1 LQRLQEERLKKKS
14 AELKRKEEM
23 KAKETPEE
31 KRMRRL
37 GKKEAKERKR
47 KEEMGWDNEHLHY
60 TNADNPFGDHDL
72 LGTFVW
78 KKKFEKE
85 GMKDLTKDE
94 IERRN
99 RLLAEENKRELEKV
113 SSQSAINSY

>member
-1 LQRLQEERLKKKS
+1 
-14 AELKRKEEM
+14 M
-23 KAKETPEE
+23 KALETPEE

-37 GKKEAKERKR
+37 AKKEAKEIKK
-47 KEEMGWDNEHLHY
+47 KEDMGWDNEHLHY
-60 TNADNPFGDHDL
+60 TNTDNPFGDHDL

-78 KKKFEKE
+78 KKKLHKE
-85 GMKDLTKDE
+85 GMNDLSKED

-113 SSQSAINSY
+113 RSVANKNAGRERKL